1 VGNLLITMWIT
12 LWISKTAQQSKMLYR
27 FRAARVGASSTELG
41 MFLKT
46 GLEWSPQGGGPLRPP
61 TVEVLTMWE
70 NEDRK
75 VKGRLAGGAALVVA
89 IVAGVVAALVLVQL
103 GALVS
108 P

>member
-1 VGNLLITMWIT
+1 
-12 LWISKTAQQSKMLYR
+12 
-27 FRAARVGASSTELG
+27 
-41 MFLKT
+41 
-46 GLEWSPQGGGPLRPP
+46 
-61 TVEVLTMWE
+61 VEVLTMWE